1 MVLTTGGGRQQI
13 ITKCHKGYK
22 DQGNKEGSKTEKTAG
37 LEDKRVHYFTKKAVN
52 PNLQGET

>member
-1 MVLTTGGGRQQI
+1 MVLITGGGRQQI

-37 LEDKRVHYFTKKAVN
+37 LEDKRVHYFT
-52 PNLQGET
+52 